1 MKLVNSRLKET
12 TGLTT
17 QVLANKSLEKN
28 MGRTEG
34 EKIYTVV
41 ALNLGWLCL
50 VDIWQGLETF
60 LVVTTG
66 VGVLLA
72 FGG

>member
-34 EKIYTVV
+34 EKSTQ
-41 ALNLGWLCL
+41 WLL
-50 VDIWQGLETF
+50 STWGDS
-60 LVVTTG
+60 
-66 VGVLLA
+66 A
-72 FGG
+72 